1 MTNKDFTMRRKK
13 ADGSYDNYYPET
25 KSHNVIDDDT
35 GQTLKEQYNNIV
47 TKKANLVDNKIP
59 TNELPLASQIEAE
72 AGVSDSTLMT
82 PLKVRQ
88 FIVSNGGSGGGVT
101 NVVFQCGKKYWK
113 YTASQAT
120 STIVIPT
127 EQFNS
132 VNDVLEIVDD
142 NNLILLKDINY
153 VISNNTVT
161 LIGYDLIAGESLHFL
176 ITQTSYDYNSLM
188 NKPEIVNDYSGGT
201 NKIASA
207 ESVKQL
213 FQLASDGKTNVAT
226 EINAKGVT
234 ATVSE
239 TFTSLANKIKTYLT
253 KIEGTAAAGDVLS
266 GKTFKNSTGNLITGS
281 MIDRG
286 TVNQTLTTQ
295 GQQFTIPD
303 GKHSGSGKVTASFSN
318 LVPGNI
324 KKGVYVGSV
333 IGALESIDSRYA
345 IFFPVHKNFTA
356 TEFRSNFDAYSYIS
370 CSKGSISPFR
380 YTVGG
385 SGTYNNYDVR
395 CGTNFQGHVFR
406 SCPSSLVDDYGE
418 LIMYLPKVYNMSKV
432 YIKCRA
438 YFSRSDDTTNIIG
451 SIFFRAHTV
460 SNSFLTGDSINVAT
474 LPKYNDYNG
483 PEGQTYRGG
492 YRTTPTEYILS
503 VNLGGAAID
512 YLELYVPVYTTN
524 AAYVPEGIIIYVY
537 DVYFE

>member
-35 GQTLKEQYNNIV
+35 GQTIKEQYNNIV

-101 NVVFQCGKKYWK
+101 NVVFQSGKKYWK

-120 STIVIPT
+120 NKIVIPT
-127 EQFNS
+127 EQFNPIS
-132 VNDVLEIVDD
+132 DVLEIVDD

-153 VISNNTVT
+153 VLSNNTVT
-161 LIGYDLIAGESLHFL
+161 LVGYDLIAGESLHFL

-213 FQLASDGKTNVAT
+213 FQLASDGKINVAT

-239 TFTSLANKIKTYLT
+239 TFASLANKIKTYLT
-253 KIEGTAAAGDVLS
+253 KIEGTAIAGDVLS
-266 GKTFKNSTGNLITGS
+266 GKTFKNSSGNLVTGNIPSKGVQTYNPAMTNQTIAAGQYLSGAQTIAGSANWAESNIRDGVNMWGKVGTLKQGILVSLPTAPTGVLQEVVSSSSSYTIPGITLSKYSELRVDVAGDVTITANVVTQLALKAQIYKNGIAITGVLNS
-281 MIDRG
+281 DGGGYNLNYSINT
-286 TVNQTLTTQ
+286 TVSVGDIISLYVAC
-295 GQQFTIPD
+295 PD
-303 GKHSGSGKVTASFSN
+303 GGRLQSYNFKTSFKV
-318 LVPGNI
+318 P
-324 KKGVYVGSV
+324 
-333 IGALESIDSRYA
+333 IGEVLLR
-345 IFFPVHKNFTA
+345 
-356 TEFRSNFDAYSYIS
+356 
-370 CSKGSISPFR
+370 
-380 YTVGG
+380 
-385 SGTYNNYDVR
+385 
-395 CGTNFQGHVFR
+395 
-406 SCPSSLVDDYGE
+406 
-418 LIMYLPKVYNMSKV
+418 
-432 YIKCRA
+432 
-438 YFSRSDDTTNIIG
+438 
-451 SIFFRAHTV
+451 
-460 SNSFLTGDSINVAT
+460 
-474 LPKYNDYNG
+474 
-483 PEGQTYRGG
+483 
-492 YRTTPTEYILS
+492 
-503 VNLGGAAID
+503 
-512 YLELYVPVYTTN
+512 
-524 AAYVPEGIIIYVY
+524 
-537 DVYFE
+537 